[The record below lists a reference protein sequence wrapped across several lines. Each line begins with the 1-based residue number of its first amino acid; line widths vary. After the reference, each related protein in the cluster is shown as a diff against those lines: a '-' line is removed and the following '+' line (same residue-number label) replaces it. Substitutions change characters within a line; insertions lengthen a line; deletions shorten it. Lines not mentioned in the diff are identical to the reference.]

1 MSAGAPAVRAFEVL
15 RFEAVPAE
23 AGVAVLVLAGRYA
36 GSAPPGVPR
45 LLVERG
51 GHGREVAA
59 VTVDALGDELRAAFA
74 VPLDVLGAAD
84 ATFALVPARG
94 PIIGL
99 PAPSPPA
106 VGDAEGYVRLARAA
120 NDLRHRLA
128 DAERRR
134 VEADDRAEAAETT
147 ATTLRARTEKA
158 ERAAAESDRRAA
170 EAVRTSETEVQEA
183 KDRAGRAIADSE
195 RLVAEARADAV
206 AASEEAERVAGE
218 AREEADALI
227 VGMREELE
235 RGIAAARAHADK
247 RVAAA
252 ERDAAAARDEADARA
267 TAAGNLV
274 ADAERAASATLGE
287 RDRAVAAAR
296 AQAERE
302 FAEERSRL
310 LDEARAAAEREFIEE
325 RNRLIDEARAAA
337 ERELEAQDGDEDDD
351 APARPAFDGTHAALL
366 ARLDDAEDLA
376 ERFRTEALEAVALA
390 HDLEARV
397 ASAESE
403 ARAARHELADARRR
417 APGGGGGATSL
428 FAAVDDDPPT
438 APTGPSAPAAPAR
451 RPEPSLPAPR
461 AVPDP
466 PDLVAPITVR
476 RQLRPVGGP
485 DDEEVLAP
493 AQVGARMIR
502 PAESHGRSRLLPRLA
517 VLGVLL
523 LLIAALALIVLGAG
537 LV

>member
-45 LLVERG
+45 LLVERA

-74 VPLDVLGAAD
+74 VPLEVLGAAD

-134 VEADDRAEAAETT
+134 VEADDRAEAAEAT
-147 ATTLRARTEKA
+147 ATALRARTEKA

-183 KDRAGRAIADSE
+183 KDRAGRAIAESD

-235 RGIAAARAHADK
+235 RGIAAARADADK

-267 TAAGNLV
+267 TAAGNRV
-274 ADAERAASATLGE
+274 AVAERAAAATLDE

-310 LDEARAAAEREFIEE
+310 
-325 RNRLIDEARAAA
+325 IDEARAAA
-337 ERELEAQDGDEDDD
+337 ERELEAQDGDEDDEL
-351 APARPAFDGTHAALL
+351 PARPAFDGTHAALL

-397 ASAESE
+397 AAAESE
-403 ARAARHELADARRR
+403 ARAARHELADERRR
-417 APGGGGGATSL
+417 RSGGAGATSL

-438 APTGPSAPAAPAR
+438 APTGPAAPAAPAR
-451 RPEPSLPAPR
+451 RSEPSLPAPR

-466 PDLVAPITVR
+466 PDVVAPITVR
-476 RQLRPVGGP
+476 RTLRPVGGP

-502 PAESHGRSRLLPRLA
+502 PAETHGRSRLLPRLA

-537 LV
+537 LI